1 MVLFSMTEINEK
13 MLFLSQISIMKNKDR
28 KFIFI
33 EIFSPVKLFLI
44 FTTFDF
50 EGSEQA
56 LTEMYYTDLQET

>member
-1 MVLFSMTEINEK
+1 
-13 MLFLSQISIMKNKDR
+13 MLFLSQISITKNKDR

-33 EIFSPVKLFLI
+33 EIFSAVKLLLI

-56 LTEMYYTDLQET
+56 PTEMYYTDVQET